1 MHFLSF
7 GLDDEVFLFKSLC
20 GKYLQNLPK
29 PVKSWTLKLQ
39 LKFVTGANKYLLNE
53 IKDVACLQKR

>member
-7 GLDDEVFLFKSLC
+7 SPDDEVLSFKSLC

-29 PVKSWTLKLQ
+29 PVKNRTLKLQ
-39 LKFVTGANKYLLNE
+39 LKFVAGANKYLLNE
-53 IKDVACLQKR
+53 IKDVACPQKK